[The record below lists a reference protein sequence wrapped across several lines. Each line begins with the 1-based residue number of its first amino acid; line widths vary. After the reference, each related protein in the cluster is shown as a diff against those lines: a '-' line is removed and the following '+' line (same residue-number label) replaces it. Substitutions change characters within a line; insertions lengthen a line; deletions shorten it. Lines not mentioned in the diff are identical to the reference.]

1 MRRYGICRSSA
12 RAGSPEDNAKGLEMA
27 ERITFELN
35 GDTEHRGRAGY
46 AITVRARNK
55 LRLDRVIGADRLA
68 EECTGDREV

>member
-1 MRRYGICRSSA
+1 
-12 RAGSPEDNAKGLEMA
+12 MA